1 MELPLEF
8 EVLDA
13 DLQLQFGVSDQTLPA
28 SFGKVQQILTARLQE
43 KSVTPSEAE
52 QIVTPDVGYDG
63 LSRVVIASAAQKEA
77 QVTIRRGGATNG
89 GTRNV
94 TAGYYRSGEFVKSTV
109 GTDLRDLLGLRIGD
123 VVLVSFTGVTP
134 VTAGGGSISI
144 RVGIQVRGAVANMME
159 NTYITMTS
167 GNRTYKASWLV
178 KITDEEATI
187 TVNHS

>member
-28 SFGKVQQILTARLQE
+28 SFGEVQQILTARLQE
-43 KSVTPSEAE
+43 KSVAPSEAE
-52 QIVTPDVGYDG
+52 QIVTPDAGYDG
-63 LSRVVIASAAQKEA
+63 LSRVVIAPAAHQQA
-77 QVTIRRGGATNG
+77 QVTIRRGGAGG

-144 RVGIQVRGAVANMME
+144 NAGIQVRGAVANMME

-178 KITDEEATI
+178 KITDENAQI
-187 TVNHS
+187 IVNHS